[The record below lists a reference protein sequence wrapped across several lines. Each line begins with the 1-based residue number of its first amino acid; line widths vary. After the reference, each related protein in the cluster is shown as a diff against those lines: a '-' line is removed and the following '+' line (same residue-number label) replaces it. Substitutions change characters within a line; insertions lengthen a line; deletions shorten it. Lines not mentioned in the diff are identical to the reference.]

1 MRLESDSPDPIAH
14 LRLRGRSRVCA
25 IAREEDSPAA
35 VELFNRAA
43 GSQKA
48 WTLPGWTA
56 RLKALDKCQ
65 QKVSDWLEK
74 PMDWFD

>member
-1 MRLESDSPDPIAH
+1 MQFQPDNPDPIAH

-35 VELFNRAA
+35 AELFSWAA
-43 GSQKA
+43 RSRREWPYGE
-48 WTLPGWTA
+48 WIA